1 MQNHDEETKGPD
13 RYRRRCT
20 ITITISFHTIPVS
33 HQRWTAPM
41 EDHGDA
47 TRVKSPDLTGMDY
60 RISIARGFHAASTLG
75 HQMATTRM
83 DEALRTWRQRHAI
96 DDNAYRE
103 LLSIL
108 DPPKI
113 PESCTSNGDSL
124 SENLQFVSG
133 SWNNPRNLQID
144 ASSLSTSALS
154 QIDYNLQ
161 FEVLTEPNSTSNW
174 PDDHFAPVNHDFN
187 FLDGD
192 GQLFQGMGP
201 TQLLDKDTLYFCS
214 SNISTDLIPAPQQL
228 AQIAPP
234 FSKSDQQKEPACIR
248 CWKSKK
254 AV

>member
-1 MQNHDEETKGPD
+1 
-13 RYRRRCT
+13 
-20 ITITISFHTIPVS
+20 
-33 HQRWTAPM
+33 
-41 EDHGDA
+41 
-47 TRVKSPDLTGMDY
+47 
-60 RISIARGFHAASTLG
+60 
-75 HQMATTRM
+75 M

-113 PESCTSNGDSL
+113 PESCTSNDSL

-133 SWNNPRNLQID
+133 SWNNPPNIQVD

-161 FEVLTEPNSTSNW
+161 FETLTDLNLTSNW
-174 PDDHFAPVNHDFN
+174 PDDNFAPVNHDFN

-201 TQLLDKDTLYFCS
+201 TQLLDKDTLYFYS
-214 SNISTDLIPAPQQL
+214 ANISTDLIPAPQQL
-228 AQIAPP
+228 AQTAPL
-234 FSKSDQQKEPACIR
+234 FSKADQKEPACIR

>member
-1 MQNHDEETKGPD
+1 
-13 RYRRRCT
+13 
-20 ITITISFHTIPVS
+20 
-33 HQRWTAPM
+33 
-41 EDHGDA
+41 
-47 TRVKSPDLTGMDY
+47 
-60 RISIARGFHAASTLG
+60 
-75 HQMATTRM
+75 M

-124 SENLQFVSG
+124 SEDLQFVLG
-133 SWNNPRNLQID
+133 SWNNPPSLQID

-161 FEVLTEPNSTSNW
+161 FEALTEPNSTSNW
-174 PDDHFAPVNHDFN
+174 PDDNFAPVNHDFN

-214 SNISTDLIPAPQQL
+214 NNISTDLIPASQRL